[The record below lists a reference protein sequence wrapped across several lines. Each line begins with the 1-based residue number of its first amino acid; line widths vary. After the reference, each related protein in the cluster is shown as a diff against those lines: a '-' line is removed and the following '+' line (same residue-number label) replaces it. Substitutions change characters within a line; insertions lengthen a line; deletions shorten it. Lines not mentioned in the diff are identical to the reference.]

1 MVGRLPEH
9 IAGEVREAIRAAQME
24 RASFQF
30 TDGPCTLVLMKGGSE
45 DFASVTDLV
54 REKTRLYRDS
64 WIIDPLKRI
73 LEWSEK
79 PQDQKADEWDLLQR
93 LRAPLPHPAV
103 LEEAHQEIAKLRAR
117 VEDLERFKRSVN
129 EALGEVGK

>member
-9 IAGEVREAIRAAQME
+9 VANEVREAIRAAEME

-30 TDGPCTLVLMKGGSE
+30 SDGPCTLVLMKGGSE

-54 REKTRLYRDS
+54 RAKTKLYRDS
-64 WIIDPLKRI
+64 WIISPLKRI
-73 LEWSEK
+73 LEWSAK
-79 PQDQKADEWDLLQR
+79 AQDEKADEWDLLQR

-103 LEEAHQEIAKLRAR
+103 LEEAHQEIVKLRAR
-117 VEDLERFKRSVN
+117 VADLERFKRGV
-129 EALGEVGK
+129 EGAIKEVG